1 MFDVIQ
7 LHSTTL
13 NSDISNR
20 LYEQDKRYVKV
31 IVATNIAE
39 SSITVPGVKYIID
52 FCATKEVRYNPKSR
66 LENLQLIWASQAS
79 CNQRAGRTGRV
90 CDGFVFRMIEKEF
103 FFSLPKYSTPEIQ
116 RCSLDRL
123 ILRIKLLHES

>member
-1 MFDVIQ
+1 MFEVVQ

-13 NSDISNR
+13 NSDITNR
-20 LYEQDKRYVKV
+20 LYEVDRRYVKV

-52 FCATKEVRYNPKSR
+52 FCATKEVRYSSRSR
-66 LENLQLIWASQAS
+66 LENLELIWASQAS

-90 CDGFVFRMIEKEF
+90 CDGFVFRMIEKSF
-103 FFSLPKYSTPEIQ
+103 FDKLDKYSTPEIQ
-116 RCSLDRL
+116 RSSLDRL
-123 ILRIKLLHES
+123 ILRIKLLH